1 MGVAVFLL
9 LAEAFLTSW
18 LPSCKVPASLTLP
31 VCFLASAC
39 IQKILLSLETAEI
52 LAAALSFLRANG
64 YL

>member
-18 LPSCKVPASLTLP
+18 LPSFKVPASLTLP

-39 IQKILLSLETAEI
+39 IEKMLLSLGTAEI
-52 LAAALSFLRANG
+52 LSAAHSFLGANG